1 MSVFQALKDFF
12 DSVFRSYS
20 PEVQKKLRLKKIEIT
35 LKENPSGIY
44 KNGLVQPNF
53 AEALRVLYLNTKP
66 VNNVLENTICGN
78 DIPRNKRF
86 EGQLVI
92 TGYSKESQEL
102 LQSLTYEERKKEVL
116 GSSQSNSR
124 VFEDQRRRLE
134 RLVHELNT
142 KEFIKLDVVMV
153 KLKQLNDLC
162 NFNFVTPLQSFDNH
176 YNPLELDSV
185 PNFQALPLAVLEN
198 VFEDLYYV
206 LEHFDITMSVANA
219 IIALA
224 QLIAPDVLTQDKRNS
239 LLQNLKKIEGVTSHV
254 LTAEVLKNFTILTK
268 NDPDYTPK
276 IANYKAT
283 ARQDFSQF
291 LQEQVTSEENR
302 IKREIKDETIQ
313 SELRELFA
321 DKNLVDLN
329 GYNTALSNE
338 IQKNSSV
345 SFIWITPLKV
355 LKNFLQSFFPDELK
369 SLLNNIVIEGF
380 FNNPSYKS
388 QFSSSVYLACESLNR
403 IQAFEAS
410 FARGGEFDEALIG
423 SYIKDSHKDGD
434 FLKKLTSTVDTINV
448 EAKSIIQREVSALNS
463 LYVEMG
469 DLLQDAKK
477 PACEIVSNLKVLM
490 MSSRNRDSTDSFEK
504 QYPLWHIF
512 FEIMK
517 NYAII
522 NVAE

>member
-1 MSVFQALKDFF
+1 ML
-12 DSVFRSYS
+12 FRS
-20 PEVQKKLRLKKIEIT
+20 
-35 LKENPSGIY
+35 
-44 KNGLVQPNF
+44 
-53 AEALRVLYLNTKP
+53 
-66 VNNVLENTICGN
+66 
-78 DIPRNKRF
+78 
-86 EGQLVI
+86 
-92 TGYSKESQEL
+92 
-102 LQSLTYEERKKEVL
+102 
-116 GSSQSNSR
+116 
-124 VFEDQRRRLE
+124 
-134 RLVHELNT
+134 
-142 KEFIKLDVVMV
+142 
-153 KLKQLNDLC
+153 
-162 NFNFVTPLQSFDNH
+162 
-176 YNPLELDSV
+176 
-185 PNFQALPLAVLEN
+185 
-198 VFEDLYYV
+198 
-206 LEHFDITMSVANA
+206 
-219 IIALA
+219 
-224 QLIAPDVLTQDKRNS
+224 
-239 LLQNLKKIEGVTSHV
+239 
-254 LTAEVLKNFTILTK
+254 
-268 NDPDYTPK
+268 
-276 IANYKAT
+276 
-283 ARQDFSQF
+283 
-291 LQEQVTSEENR
+291 
-302 IKREIKDETIQ
+302 
-313 SELRELFA
+313 
-321 DKNLVDLN
+321 
-329 GYNTALSNE
+329 SNE